1 MLSVKTNQEITEFK
15 TDFMGGFGFKQ
26 SMAILGGVVIGVVIM
41 CALFFFTKIP
51 IIFVPYIALPFIA
64 IPVVSAFYNKDGMGF
79 LAHRKK
85 VKDFKKT
92 KACIYIST
100 ESDEN
105 FNKCLLEQEKKAE
118 VNSDDGF
125 KKTMRRLII
134 IGIITGVLIVGAI
147 IAVVIIKLR

>member
-1 MLSVKTNQEITEFK
+1 MLSVKTNKEITEFK
-15 TDFMGGFGFKQ
+15 KDFMGGFGFKQ
-26 SMAILGGVVIGVVIM
+26 SIAILGGVIIGVVIM

-51 IIFVPYIALPFIA
+51 IIIVPYIAMPFIA

-79 LAHRKK
+79 MAHRKK
-85 VKDFKKT
+85 VKEFKQT

-105 FNKCLLEQEKKAE
+105 FNKCLLEQEKKKE

-125 KKTMRRLII
+125 KKTMKKLII
-134 IGIITGVLIVGAI
+134 VGIITGVLILGLI
-147 IAVVIIKLR
+147 MAVVIIKLR